1 MSSLEALP
9 LRGKADVIRPSPP
22 LTWSDP
28 ILVLDATTVFAG
40 PNPLPPEGGCCAPAL
55 PPGLA
60 IEWSEDPPAEKG
72 LTTAS
77 LTKSFRGFS
86 LATMTVSSIG
96 AAGLGLLWILPPVA
110 PTFCCGEAMRP
121 PWDRFGPPRGV
132 ADWDWGLRLGRMRMA
147 DRGVISRG
155 LSMVCAVREAEAMP
169 VPTLRLPLA
178 ASADWGVC
186 CVPGVRVAVG
196 AGS

>member
-1 MSSLEALP
+1 MN
-9 LRGKADVIRPSPP
+9 
-22 LTWSDP
+22 TH
-28 ILVLDATTVFAG
+28 TVNIYHTFIKHLG

-155 LSMVCAVREAEAMP
+155 LSIDDQ
-169 VPTLRLPLA
+169 
-178 ASADWGVC
+178 ASG
-186 CVPGVRVAVG
+186 G
-196 AGS
+196 ANDLDMGAIMQALKTAGKK